1 MAEGKSIP
9 WARLWKLAEPEMPML
24 VIGLF
29 ALFVSATLSLV
40 YPQAFKSIVDAMV
53 AGGDSRK
60 LDVGTAALITTFVVQ
75 ALFSGIRAW
84 LFTMAGERIV
94 ARLRNQLFSALLG
107 QDVAFFDTT
116 RTGELTN
123 RLSSDTAVLQ
133 NTVAANV
140 SMGLRFTA
148 QAVGGI
154 AMLAYTSPR
163 LMALALGVVP
173 FAAVGGAVYGR
184 MLRSQSKDVQ
194 DALATSSEVAEETLS
209 NMRTVR
215 AFAQERF
222 EAKRYKKAVDKS
234 YQLAAQRAA
243 MFGAMNGVGGFVG
256 YLTIAIVV
264 WYGGRLVLQDKMSV
278 GDLTAFLLYTAF
290 VAVSIGALAGLWSD
304 FMKAIGASERV
315 FELLDKVAVLESS
328 GSGDLGPVQGHVQ
341 FDDVTF
347 AYPARPDVNVLHGMS
362 IEVPPGRVLAIVGH
376 SGAGKST
383 LAALLMRLYDPQA
396 GVIRVDGVDLRTV
409 APSSLREQIGMVSQE
424 PSLFAT
430 SIIEN
435 IRYGRPNATFDEVR
449 QAALAANADDFIS
462 AFPDG
467 YKTLVGERGVQLS
480 GGQKQRVAI
489 ARALLK
495 NPPILVLDEATSA
508 LDAESEHLVQQ
519 ALERLMEGRTTLIIA
534 HRLSTVKKA
543 GRVIVVDK
551 GHVVESGTHEELVA
565 LDGIYKRLVQHQ
577 FAA

>member
-1 MAEGKSIP
+1 MAEGKRIP
-9 WARLWKLAEPEMPML
+9 WKRLWTLAEPELPML
-24 VIGLF
+24 GIALF

-53 AGGDSRK
+53 TDGDSRN
-60 LDVGTAALITTFVVQ
+60 LDVGIAALITTFLVQ
-75 ALFSGIRAW
+75 SLFSGIRAW

-94 ARLRNQLFSALLG
+94 ARLRGELFGALLG

-140 SMGLRFTA
+140 SMALRFGA
-148 QAVGGI
+148 QAVGG
-154 AMLAYTSPR
+154 AVMLTYTSPR
-163 LMALALGVVP
+163 LTLLALAVVP
-173 FAAVGGAVYGR
+173 FAAVGGALYGR
-184 MLRSQSKDVQ
+184 MLRTQSKDVQ
-194 DALATSSEVAEETLS
+194 DALASTSEVAEETLS

-222 EAKRYKKAVDKS
+222 EVKRYKKAVDKS
-234 YQLAAQRAA
+234 YQLAATRAA

-256 YLTIAIVV
+256 YLTVALVV
-264 WYGGRLVLQDKMSV
+264 WYGGRLVLQDRMTV
-278 GDLTAFLLYTAF
+278 GDLTAFMLYTAF
-290 VAVSIGALAGLWSD
+290 VGVSIGALAGLWSD
-304 FMKAIGASERV
+304 FMKAVGASERV
-315 FELLDKVAVLESS
+315 FELLDKVPELESS
-328 GSGDLGPVQGHVQ
+328 GTRDIGQVQGHVQ
-341 FDDVTF
+341 FDAVQF
-347 AYPARPDVNVLHGMS
+347 AYPARPDAPVLNGLS
-362 IEVPPGRVLAIVGH
+362 VEVPPGRVLAIVGH

-383 LAALLMRLYDPQA
+383 MAALLMRLYDPQGGA
-396 GVIRVDGVDLRTV
+396 IRVDGIDLREV
-409 APSSLREQIGMVSQE
+409 APSSLRDQIGMVSQE

-435 IRYGRPNATFDEVR
+435 IRYGRPNATYDEVR
-449 QAALAANADDFIS
+449 AAAKAANADDFIM
-462 AFPDG
+462 AFPDA

-543 GRVIVVDK
+543 GRVIVVD
-551 GHVVESGTHEELVA
+551 GGRVAEAGTHEELVA
-565 LDGIYKRLVQHQ
+565 KDGLYKKLIQHQ